1 MQKGGETKVTRSK
14 KFVLVTLLATVALV
28 GSISGVVAAQNGG
41 DSQPNAANQTANQTL
56 LDRVCEIYQ
65 GNTGVAIDPQALEDA
80 FAQAQSEKLQ
90 KALDSRLQYLVDQGK
105 ITQGEADQ
113 YKAWWQSR
121 PDVPLG
127 LGFGGHGGLR
137 GWDGL
142 CAPPPAE

>member
-1 MQKGGETKVTRSK
+1 MQKGGETKMTRSK

-28 GSISGVVAAQNGG
+28 GSISGVAAAQNGD
-41 DSQPNAANQTANQTL
+41 DSQPNAANQMANQTL

-65 GNTGVAIDPQALEDA
+65 ENTGVAIDPQALEDA

-90 KALDSRLQYLVDQGK
+90 EALDSRLQYLVDQDK
-105 ITQGEADQ
+105 ITQSEADQ
-113 YKAWWQSR
+113 YKEWWQSR

-142 CAPPPAE
+142 SRAPPAE

>member
-1 MQKGGETKVTRSK
+1 MTRSK

-28 GSISGVVAAQNGG
+28 GSISGVVAAQNGD
-41 DSQPNAANQTANQTL
+41 DSQPNAANQTANQTVNQTL

-65 GNTGVAIDPQALEDA
+65 ENTGVAIDPQALEDA

-90 KALDSRLQYLVDQGK
+90 EALDSRLQYLVDQGK

-113 YKAWWQSR
+113 YKEWWQSR

-137 GWDGL
+137 GWGGL

>member
-1 MQKGGETKVTRSK
+1 MTRSK

-28 GSISGVVAAQNGG
+28 GSISGVVAAQNGD
-41 DSQPNAANQTANQTL
+41 DSQPNAANQTANQTVNQTL

-65 GNTGVAIDPQALEDA
+65 ENTGVAIDPQALEDA

-90 KALDSRLQYLVDQGK
+90 EALDSRLQYLVDQGK

-113 YKAWWQSR
+113 YKEWWQSR

-137 GWDGL
+137 DWGGL
-142 CAPPPAE
+142 CAPHPQNN

>member
-1 MQKGGETKVTRSK
+1 MWRGK
-14 KFVLVTLLATVALV
+14 KFILVTVLATVALV
-28 GSISGVVAAQNGG
+28 GSISGVVAAQNGD
-41 DSQPNAANQTANQTL
+41 DSQPNAVNQTL

-65 GNTGVAIDPQALEDA
+65 ENTGVAIDQQALKDA

-90 KALDSRLQYLVDQGK
+90 EALDSRLQYLVDQGK

-113 YKAWWQSR
+113 YKEWWQSR
-121 PDVPLG
+121 PDVPFG

-142 CAPPPAE
+142 SRAPPAE

>member
-1 MQKGGETKVTRSK
+1 MTRSK

-28 GSISGVVAAQNGG
+28 GSISGVVAAQNGD

-65 GNTGVAIDPQALEDA
+65 ENTGVAIDQQALEDA

-90 KALDSRLQYLVDQGK
+90 EALDSRLENLVEQGN
-105 ITQGEADQ
+105 ITQDEADQ
-113 YKAWWQSR
+113 YKEWWQSR

-137 GWDGL
+137 GWGGL